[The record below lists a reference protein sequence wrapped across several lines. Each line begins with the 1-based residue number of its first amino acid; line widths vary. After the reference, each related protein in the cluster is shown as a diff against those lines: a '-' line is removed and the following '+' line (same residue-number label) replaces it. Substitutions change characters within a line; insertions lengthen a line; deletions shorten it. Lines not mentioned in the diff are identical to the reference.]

1 MSESKWKKQN
11 PGKAPNKAAAGKTDW
26 ARYIGVADH
35 LVAGKTGFKPRG
47 KGEFINA
54 MLGHAGRN
62 SLKLDILDAAGQAD
76 YLRDLFDASHII
88 IGIWPDA
95 RKPEGFDFRPIKGD
109 DSAKLAAA
117 FPNGGAVMV
126 SAVGVETRTE
136 ADDLAD
142 GYAGLYKKDADG
154 QAQSRWEFA
163 MPANRELFNSTAA
176 MAAILDWYE
185 RT

>member
-11 PGKAPNKAAAGKTDW
+11 PGKAPSKAAPGKTDW
-26 ARYIGVADH
+26 ARYIGAADH

-54 MLGHAGRN
+54 MLGHAGKN
-62 SLKLDILDAAGQAD
+62 ALKLDILDAAGQAD
-76 YLRDLFDASHII
+76 YLRDLFDDSALI

-95 RKPEGFDFRPIKGD
+95 SKREGFDVRPLKGD
-109 DSAKLAAA
+109 RLKLAAE
-117 FPNGGAVMV
+117 FPNGGAIKV
-126 SAVGVETRTE
+126 SAVGVETRIE

-142 GYAGLYKKDADG
+142 GYAGLYADHDG
-154 QAQSRWEFA
+154 HAQSRWEFA
-163 MPANRELFNSTAA
+163 MPANRELFNSTAV
-176 MAAILDWYE
+176 MAAILDWYD